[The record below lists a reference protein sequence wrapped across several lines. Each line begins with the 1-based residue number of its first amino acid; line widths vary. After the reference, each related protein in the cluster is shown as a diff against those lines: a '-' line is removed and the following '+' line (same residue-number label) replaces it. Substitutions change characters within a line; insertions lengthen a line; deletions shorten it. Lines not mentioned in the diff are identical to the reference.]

1 MNKERQIMRCYR
13 LQSVLALAMLLCL
26 RAPVGVEANDS
37 NAADRAL
44 GEAWR
49 QSTVLSQGA
58 GATPGYHEQRGRVVW
73 SYDSGNPN
81 AQQQVLLRSDMR
93 PAVGEAV
100 EVRLVPEEYARA
112 QQDFAG
118 LAFSAVGAEP
128 NDRSSLLLFFV
139 EPAAKQVRFWQ
150 FGAGTEEPSVQ
161 HAAAFDPAGAGTLI
175 LRLVR
180 VGEQHV
186 RAAWSADGER
196 FHWLPAVRYGPV
208 AAVGLYT
215 GNARNPAGN
224 RVSFEGFQTAAVTSP
239 DHPDDYAETT
249 PAWTHPEAF
258 LAAQTGE
265 GPLDWPVEQPEAR
278 PGSYWWW
285 PGSAVTKDDLTWNLE
300 TYRKAGWGNM
310 GVIGIYGVRGA
321 EDRFIDIFS
330 PRWFAMYNHAV
341 AEAER
346 LGMNIDLTPSSG
358 WRLGGPHVTREHA
371 EQNFAVA
378 DGRIVARPNRADV
391 KRAGPGGQ
399 GLAINP
405 YSQAAVEFHLDWFDR
420 KMAEGNGRP
429 PRAYYYD
436 SFENPGNWCPEF
448 LETFRRL
455 RGYRLEEQAAAL
467 AGRAERGTVRRVV
480 CDYRETLS
488 DLLIGRVEHIA
499 RWGEEQGSSLRMQA
513 HGAPA
518 NLLDMY
524 AAAGIPETEVFGAS
538 KFDIPGFRREPQ
550 WIREDRQ
557 SDLVNRF
564 SSSAAHVAG
573 RELVIS
579 ESFTWLRNHFH
590 GALSHIKAESDR
602 LMLNGINGIYYHGTC
617 FAPKETTWP
626 GWLFYASTQANARN
640 SIFRDIPALNAYIT
654 RSQSVLQEAK
664 PHHDVLLYWPV
675 YDLWMGGGNRELRFC
690 VHRPDWIDATPC
702 GEAGRWLMTRGYT
715 FDFISDRQLLGTRCE
730 GSALRTGGDAEYRS
744 ILVPAA
750 RHMHVET
757 ARRLLELAEA
767 GATVLVWRELP
778 RTVPG
783 WGDHAAR
790 REQLGALFGGLAFDE
805 AGVAEVGDG
814 RVAVSDR
821 LATLLDAAAIAREP
835 MVDAGLKFIRRR
847 APSHVSYFIANH
859 SAEPVDAWVPL
870 AVPCRAAVL
879 MDPMTARTGVAPLR
893 QVAGRAEVY
902 LQMQPGETRVL
913 RAFPED
919 TVDGPA
925 WPLRQPSGETVAVT
939 GTWRVEFVEGGP
951 ALPKP
956 FTSDTLQCWT
966 ALGGEEAERFAG
978 AARYCLT
985 VSLPET
991 GADGWMLDL
1000 GDVRESARVWVN
1012 GEPAGMV
1019 VAHPFRVDLAGLTK
1033 AGENELAIEVT
1044 NLSANRIRD
1053 LDRRGVG
1060 WKKFYDINFVDHM
1073 YKRFDGSGWASKP
1086 SGLLGPVTLT
1096 PYRRAAVD
1104 EAAKA
1109 GER

>member
-1 MNKERQIMRCYR
+1 MRHYH
-13 LQSVLALAMLLCL
+13 LLSILALALLPYL
-26 RAPVGVEANDS
+26 GAPAAEEANDTS
-37 NAADRAL
+37 EAARPL

-49 QSTVLSQGA
+49 QCTVLSQGP
-58 GATPGYHEQRGRVVW
+58 GATPGYHEKQARVVW
-73 SYDSGNPN
+73 SYNSGTPN
-81 AQQQVLLRSDMR
+81 AQQQVLLRTDML
-93 PAVGEAV
+93 PALNEAV
-100 EVRLVPEEYARA
+100 EVRLVPEEYPRG

-118 LAFSAVGAEP
+118 LAFSTAGAALK
-128 NDRSSLLLFFV
+128 DRRGLLLFFS
-139 EPAAKQVRFWQ
+139 EPSANQLRFWY
-150 FGAGTEEPSVQ
+150 FGDGTDQPTVQ
-161 HAAAFDPAGAGTLI
+161 HAAAVDLSEADTLV

-180 VGEQHV
+180 VSEEYV
-186 RAAWSADGER
+186 RASWSTDGER
-196 FHWLPAVRYGPV
+196 FHWLPAGQYGPV

-224 RVSFEGFQTAAVTSP
+224 RVSFEGFQLAAVTSP
-239 DHPDDYAETT
+239 DCAEDYALTT
-249 PAWTHPEAF
+249 PSWTHPEVF
-258 LAAQTGE
+258 LGAKTGD
-265 GPLDWPVEQPEAR
+265 GPLDWPVERPEAR

-285 PGSAVTKDDLTWNLE
+285 PGSAVTKEDLTWNLE

-310 GVIGIYGVRGA
+310 HVIGIYGVRDA

-330 PRWFAMYNHAV
+330 PKWFEMYNHAV

-358 WRLGGPHVTREHA
+358 WRMGGPHVTREHG
-371 EQNFAVA
+371 EQDFAVEN
-378 DGRIVARPNRADV
+378 GRMVARPNRAEV

-405 YSQAAVEFHLDWFDR
+405 YSQAAVEFHLDWFDQR
-420 KMAEGNGRP
+420 RAEQKGRA

-436 SFENPGNWCPEF
+436 SFENPSNWCPEF

-455 RGYRLEEQAAAL
+455 RGYRLEEHAETL
-467 AGRAERGTVRRVV
+467 AGSAEPDAVRRVV

-488 DLLIGRVEHIA
+488 DLLIGRVEHIV
-499 RWGEEQGSSLRMQA
+499 RWGEEQGSLLRMQA

-538 KFDIPGFRREPQ
+538 KFEIPGFRREPQ
-550 WIREDRQ
+550 WIRADRQ

-564 SSSAAHVAG
+564 ASSAAHVAG
-573 RELVIS
+573 RKLVIS

-590 GALSHIKAESDR
+590 GALSQIKAESDR

-640 SIFRDIPALNAYIT
+640 SIFRDIPTLNAYIT
-654 RSQSVLQEAK
+654 RSQSVLQESQ

-675 YDLWMGGGNRELRFC
+675 YDLWMSGGNRELRYS
-690 VHRPDWIDATPC
+690 VHHSDWIDATPC
-702 GEAGRWLMTRGYT
+702 GEAGRWLMDRGYT
-715 FDFISDRQLLGTRCE
+715 FDFLSDRQLARTRYE
-730 GSALRTGGDAEYRS
+730 GSTLRTEGGAAYRT

-750 RHMHVET
+750 RHMPVET
-757 ARRLLELAEA
+757 AGQLLELAET
-767 GATVLVWRELP
+767 GATVVVWRALP
-778 RTVPG
+778 RDVPG

-790 REQLGALFGGLAFDE
+790 QEQLGTLFNRLAFD
-805 AGVAEVGDG
+805 ATGVAEVGRG
-814 RVAVSDR
+814 KVVVSDD
-821 LATLLDAAAIAREP
+821 LETLLDTAAIAREP
-835 MVDAGLKFIRRR
+835 MVAAGLEFIRRK
-847 APSHVSYFIANH
+847 APSHVTYFIANH
-859 SAEPVDAWVPL
+859 SAESIDAWVAL

-893 QVAGRAEVY
+893 HVAARAEVY

-913 RAFPED
+913 RAFSENN
-919 TVDGPA
+919 VDGPA
-925 WPLRQPSGETVAVT
+925 WPFRQPSGETVAVK
-939 GTWRVEFVEGGP
+939 GTWRVDFVEGGP
-951 ALPKP
+951 VLPND
-956 FTSDTLQCWT
+956 FTTETLSCWT
-966 ALGGEEAERFAG
+966 KRDDQESERFAG
-978 AARYCLT
+978 AARYSIT
-985 VSLPET
+985 VDLPEA

-1012 GEPAGMV
+1012 GKPAGMV
-1019 VAHPFRVDLAGLTK
+1019 VAHPFRVDLAGLAK
-1033 AGENELAIEVT
+1033 AGANELAVEVT

-1053 LDRRGVG
+1053 LDRRGVP

-1073 YKRFDGSGWASKP
+1073 YKRFNASGWEPKP

-1096 PYRRAAVD
+1096 PYRCVAVEETKD
-1104 EAAKA
+1104 
-1109 GER
+1109 GRGN